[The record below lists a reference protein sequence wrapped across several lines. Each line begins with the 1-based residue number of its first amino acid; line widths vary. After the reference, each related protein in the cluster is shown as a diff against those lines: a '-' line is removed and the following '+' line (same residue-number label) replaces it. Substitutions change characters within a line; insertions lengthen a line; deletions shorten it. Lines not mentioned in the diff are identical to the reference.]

1 MNILKRIVTGLKSV
15 GAKIRTKIAARKKKP
30 QDVGGITITGT
41 PKIPTAPTPV
51 SQPKPTPGPVP
62 PDRERFGVT
71 WDIIDKAQIRALRY
85 SDLSPW
91 ERRYFNTEEKKTRI
105 SGGSPQQWVQD
116 FWADHLYAEMYPEGE
131 AVWNDENSK
140 LIIWVIR
147 TLTTDGRVFG
157 VDADG
162 NWGWGIAK

>member
-1 MNILKRIVTGLKSV
+1 MNIFKKIVAGVKKV
-15 GAKIRTKIAARKKKP
+15 IGKIKRKKKP
-30 QDVGGITITGT
+30 TG
-41 PKIPTAPTPV
+41 PV
-51 SQPKPTPGPVP
+51 PVPPIGPVPVPPPGPVP
-62 PDRERFGVT
+62 VPPPGPVPVDREKFGVT
-71 WDIIDKAQIRALRY
+71 WDIIDKARIRALRY

-91 ERRYFNTEEKKTRI
+91 ERRYFNSEEKKTRI

-131 AVWNDENSK
+131 AIWNDENSK

-162 NWGWGIAK
+162 NWGWGYKTEV

>member
-1 MNILKRIVTGLKSV
+1 MNIFKKIVAGVKKLIGKIKR
-15 GAKIRTKIAARKKKP
+15 R
-30 QDVGGITITGT
+30 
-41 PKIPTAPTPV
+41 
-51 SQPKPTPGPVP
+51 KPTRAPEPVDPAPVPVPPTGPVP
-62 PDRERFGVT
+62 VDREKFGVT
-71 WDIIDKAQIRALRY
+71 WDIIDKARIRALRY

-131 AVWNDENSK
+131 AEWNAENSK

-147 TLTTDGRVFG
+147 TSTTDDRVFG
-157 VDADG
+157 VDSDG
-162 NWGWGIAK
+162 NWGWGYKTEV

>member
-1 MNILKRIVTGLKSV
+1 MNIFKKIVAGVKKLIGKIKR
-15 GAKIRTKIAARKKKP
+15 R
-30 QDVGGITITGT
+30 
-41 PKIPTAPTPV
+41 
-51 SQPKPTPGPVP
+51 KPTPAPAPVDPAPVPVPPTGPVP
-62 PDRERFGVT
+62 VDREKFGVT
-71 WDIIDKAQIRALRY
+71 WDIIDKARIRALRY

-131 AVWNDENSK
+131 AEWNAENSK

-147 TLTTDGRVFG
+147 TSTTDDRVFG
-157 VDADG
+157 VDSDG
-162 NWGWGIAK
+162 NWGWGYKTEV